1 MSWAWFLSL
10 ISRSNNNQTTQLQA
24 IYDDDFMWDVH
35 SSCYDASEDDDESYN
50 LWAAYLDSPG
60 AVRNNRAFLERIYN
74 SESHIKQ

>member
-1 MSWAWFLSL
+1 MSSAWLRSL
-10 ISRSNNNQTTQLQA
+10 LARQQGSTSNKIQA

-35 SSCYDASEDDDESYN
+35 PSCYDASEDDDNAYD